1 MIFTFNEKEFNNE
14 QSFKMA
20 SLKLKSK
27 DFTFFCI
34 ETEETVKG
42 FPDVMFVDEQ
52 NTVCFEEYKYTKTG
66 VIKFQSTQPAFYK
79 KHKNLVIF
87 VVAYNA
93 KSKKVHY
100 FPVEEL
106 FTEGSPYKLS
116 NLATVDLNKAEE
128 MYESVKGETK

>member
-1 MIFTFNEKEFNNE
+1 MILTFNEKEFNNE

-20 SLKLKSK
+20 YLKLKPK
-27 DFTFFCI
+27 DLTCLCI
-34 ETEETVKG
+34 ETEETIKG
-42 FPDVMFVDEQ
+42 FPDVMIVDGW
-52 NTVCFEEYKYTKTG
+52 NTVSFEEYKYTKTG

-79 KHKNLVIF
+79 KHKKFVIF

-116 NLATVDLNKAEE
+116 NLATVDLNKAED
-128 MYESVKGETK
+128 MYNERTNV

>member
-1 MIFTFNEKEFNNE
+1 MILIFNEKEFNNE

-20 SLKLKSK
+20 YLKLKPK
-27 DFTFFCI
+27 DLTCLCI

-42 FPDVMFVDEQ
+42 FPDVMIVDGW
-52 NTVCFEEYKYTKTG
+52 NTVSFEEYKYTKTG

-79 KHKNLVIF
+79 KHKKFVIF

-116 NLATVDLNKAEE
+116 NLATVDLNKAED
-128 MYESVKGETK
+128 MYESVNR

>member
-1 MIFTFNEKEFNNE
+1 MILTFNEKEFNNE

-20 SLKLKSK
+20 YLKLKPK
-27 DFTFFCI
+27 DLTCLCI

-42 FPDVMFVDEQ
+42 FPDVMIVDGW
-52 NTVCFEEYKYTKTG
+52 NTVSFEEYKYTKTG

-79 KHKNLVIF
+79 KHKKFVIF

-100 FPVEEL
+100 FPVEYL
-106 FTEGSPYKLS
+106 FAEGSPYKLS

-128 MYESVKGETK
+128 RSKLCVV